1 MNKEK
6 IWIKAHE
13 YLSQNQDVILITIV
27 KTDGSAP
34 GKTGFKMM
42 VSASGEFV
50 GTIGG
55 GNTEFMMVE
64 NAKKMLNEGDKT
76 AFVRHF
82 EHRENAGEKSSGM
95 ICSGSNTIAV
105 VTLGPDQRDIV
116 AQISDHAS
124 TNIPFRLCITSE
136 GLELKNYDKNIHDF
150 HFTESADGQWRYEE
164 NMNPQNILYIIGG
177 GHVGLA
183 LSQISPILGFHTVV
197 MDNRNDLDSMQ
208 KNRFAHECIV
218 VDYNHIDKHIQEGDH
233 SYVVIMTAGHEADKQ
248 VLEKLVDKR
257 FKYLGMLAS
266 KRKKQEIFR
275 RLTTA
280 GVEIKQLERV
290 YSPLGLSI
298 NSITPEEI
306 AVSIIAEIIKVK
318 NA

>member
-1 MNKEK
+1 MNQQK
-6 IWIKAHE
+6 IWAKAHE
-13 YLSQNQDVILITIV
+13 YLTQNHDVILIAIV

-42 VSASGEFV
+42 VSDSGEFV

-64 NAKKMLNEGDKT
+64 KAKKMLKKGDKT

-105 VTLGPDQRDIV
+105 ITLDPDQKDIV
-116 AQISDHAS
+116 AKISEHTS
-124 TNIPFRLCITSE
+124 SNTPFRLYITSN
-136 GLELKNYDKNIHDF
+136 GLELKDYDKTLPDF
-150 HFTESADGQWRYEE
+150 HFTESAHGQWRYEE
-164 NMNPQNILYIIGG
+164 NMNPRNILYIIGG

-183 LSQISPILGFHTVV
+183 LSRISSILGFHTVV
-197 MDNRNDLDSMQ
+197 MDNRNNLDSMQ
-208 KNRFAHECIV
+208 KNLFAHERIV
-218 VDYNHIDKHIQEGDH
+218 IDYDQIDKHTEEGDH

-248 VLEKLVDKR
+248 VLEKLVGKR

-266 KRKKQEIFR
+266 KKKKQEIFQ
-275 RLTTA
+275 RLVVA
-280 GVEIKQLERV
+280 GVEKRQLERV
-290 YSPLGLSI
+290 YSPLGLPI

-306 AVSIIAEIIKVK
+306 AISIIAEIIKVK
-318 NA
+318 NS